1 MGNTNVKQWCFN
13 SIISSISWYSF
24 VMLDFFLLIGTTYL
38 LWNIVPNG
46 KMMYVYFF
54 YLVTNFT
61 DQSTIDQMLTYTFF
75 SGFIVLGKNSWSFQ
89 DYFILLQ
96 LFFWY
101 PTLVGEGSLNLFAC
115 CFNITPLILKR
126 HWFLAQQNV

>member
-24 VMLDFFLLIGTTYL
+24 VMLGFFLLIGTTYL

-75 SGFIVLGKNSWSFQ
+75 SGFIVLGKNSW
-89 DYFILLQ
+89 
-96 LFFWY
+96 
-101 PTLVGEGSLNLFAC
+101 
-115 CFNITPLILKR
+115 
-126 HWFLAQQNV
+126 